1 MTAVAIRRVQAK
13 GLVEKTFD
21 AAMVRLRLPLRT
33 TVASLISIKQA
44 PSTVVMLG
52 ISASYL
58 SEVPVR
64 LRTMATYLVPS
75 ESQSTGHHWEQVHV
89 HRASSLHFELNLAFQ
104 SLSSS

>member
-58 SEVPVR
+58 SEVPIR
-64 LRTMATYLVPS
+64 LRTMATYLYPANHN
-75 ESQSTGHHWEQVHV
+75 QQVIT
-89 HRASSLHFELNLAFQ
+89 RNKYISNELHPFILN
-104 SLSSS
+104 